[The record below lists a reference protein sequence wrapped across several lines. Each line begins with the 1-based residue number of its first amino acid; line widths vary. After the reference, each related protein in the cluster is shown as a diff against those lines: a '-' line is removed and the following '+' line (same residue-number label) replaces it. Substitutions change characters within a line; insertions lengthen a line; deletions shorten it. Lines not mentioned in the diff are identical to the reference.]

1 MKGPKAGGR
10 ALFISL
16 AAALWVA
23 MAVPQLGVTVRRQRI
38 FGGWFSAESIAVFL
52 CACIPPYSEPE
63 VNNGG

>member
-38 FGGWFSAESIAVFL
+38 FGGVVQCRSITVFL

-63 VNNGG
+63 ANNG